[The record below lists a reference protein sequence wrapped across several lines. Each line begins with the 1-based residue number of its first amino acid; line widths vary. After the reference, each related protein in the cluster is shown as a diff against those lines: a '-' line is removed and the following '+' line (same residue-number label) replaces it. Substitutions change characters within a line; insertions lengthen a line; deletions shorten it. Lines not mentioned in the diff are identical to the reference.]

1 MPDSD
6 TGKMELS
13 LTPSQIC
20 LIRTQSV
27 LDRMY
32 EFSMQLKD
40 AILKQ
45 EDTFTSFIGR
55 AGSVLEENKI
65 FISRSFKPTELPI
78 TTKDEEDGDILTLMS
93 STHEDIL
100 VRELT
105 GIVRCDQPEPF
116 HGSRKQMIKLCNY
129 WIFYNSPVCEGIY
142 AEPQPQEL
150 PTVKGKKVNPP
161 IRCAFCR
168 LVKSKEFLLN
178 YFRYDPAKRCGAL
191 CWFKDECY
199 NMLK

>member
-1 MPDSD
+1 
-6 TGKMELS
+6 
-13 LTPSQIC
+13 
-20 LIRTQSV
+20 
-27 LDRMY
+27 MY

-78 TTKDEEDGDILTLMS
+78 TTKDEDDGDILTLMS

-105 GIVRCDQPEPF
+105 GIVRCD
-116 HGSRKQMIKLCNY
+116 
-129 WIFYNSPVCEGIY
+129 
-142 AEPQPQEL
+142 
-150 PTVKGKKVNPP
+150 
-161 IRCAFCR
+161 
-168 LVKSKEFLLN
+168 
-178 YFRYDPAKRCGAL
+178 
-191 CWFKDECY
+191 
-199 NMLK
+199 